1 MDHSA
6 SPFVPDEADADAPRS
21 ASASVFV
28 GESEAAP
35 VSVSPGHG
43 LDDTAF
49 VSALRTQMIKFA
61 HLHLSDRHL
70 AEDAVQEA
78 LAGAWS
84 GAQRFAGRAAIKT
97 WVFAI
102 LKNKIADVLR
112 HRLRVVDASSVMKD
126 DEGAAM
132 SDLFDRQGHWLQD
145 SAPKA
150 WHCPEASLA
159 QQQFWAVL
167 EVCLDGMPAAQA
179 RVFMMREYMGFETD
193 EICSAVNVSSSNL
206 FVMMHRARLRLREC
220 LDQRWFAHGGAAL
233 DGGVDAQL

>member
-1 MDHSA
+1 MSHTAAAPNS
-6 SPFVPDEADADAPRS
+6 DEADDAAPRS
-21 ASASVFV
+21 ASASAVPA
-28 GESEAAP
+28 GGQGMGDA
-35 VSVSPGHG
+35 
-43 LDDTAF
+43 AF
-49 VSALRTQMIKFA
+49 VNALRTQMVKFA

-112 HRLRVVDASSVMKD
+112 HKQRVVDASSVMKD
-126 DEGAAM
+126 DEDAAM
-132 SDLFDRQGHWLQD
+132 SDLFDQKGHWLQD

-150 WHCPEASLA
+150 WHCPEASLE

-167 EVCLDGMPAAQA
+167 EVCLDGMPPAQA

-193 EICSAVNVSSSNL
+193 EICTTVNVSSSNF
-206 FVMMHRARLRLREC
+206 FVLMHRARLRLREC
-220 LDQRWFAHGGAAL
+220 LDQRWFAHGTGAAA
-233 DGGVDAQL
+233 GGL